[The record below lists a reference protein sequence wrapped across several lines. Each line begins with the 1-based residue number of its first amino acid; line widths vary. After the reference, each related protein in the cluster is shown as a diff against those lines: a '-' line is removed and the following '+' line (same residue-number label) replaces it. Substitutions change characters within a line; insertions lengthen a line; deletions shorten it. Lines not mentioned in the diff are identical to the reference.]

1 VRSKVYDAGM
11 TLALR
16 IKDVAERAATTT
28 FTLRYYESIG
38 LLRPKRAAN
47 GHRRYD
53 EDDVR
58 RVIFWRKLHET
69 GMPIRTMRAY
79 AKLLA
84 KGDAT
89 AADRKAI
96 LVAHREAILE
106 RLGTLKRNLGMIE
119 KKIAFYDELCGD
131 MRIPQ

>member
-1 VRSKVYDAGM
+1 MAM
-11 TLALR
+11 PIPLR
-16 IKDVAERAATTT
+16 IKDVADRAATTT

-38 LLRPKRAAN
+38 LLRPKRAPN

-84 KGDAT
+84 KGDST

-96 LVAHREAILE
+96 LVSHREAILE
-106 RLGTLKRNLGMIE
+106 RIALLKKNLGMID
-119 KKIAFYDELCGD
+119 KKITFYDDLCATA
-131 MRIPQ
+131 